1 MEKCT
6 ISTILCIFARKWP
19 SQMSRK
25 ITTLAPALLRV
36 HAPQSNDIY
45 ASEDIAILRSLR
57 PLMSSSAVELIH
69 TPQYVELGRIL
80 LVTGGKAVHQI
91 NLVPFETQ
99 PGDVLVI
106 PQNTYISLSS
116 LSDDYEGQMIS
127 FDHLSVDFEKC
138 VHLRLK
144 EDDFRR
150 IRHYVDLLW
159 ETVHSKFDRK
169 SVEHLETALLYDLK
183 HLHTDQSGS
192 MLSGLSR
199 SQLIFQRFMMPWD
212 AKSRF
217 LAASKHTQKRFACH
231 RTIYRPSSSSKADEV
246 SWTGSTPTQSF
257 VHRCFSGI
265 RICPSM
271 RWLTGW
277 ISKARPSSAAFS
289 SGRRGLRRESIE
301 TEEDRYPD
309 KYEFT
314 CLASLSGRQTSR
326 HPRSSFPPFPP
337 ERPVHAGTCSR
348 TRRYGSRSGSHRSG
362 CCASRSKG

>member
-1 MEKCT
+1 
-6 ISTILCIFARKWP
+6 
-19 SQMSRK
+19 MSRK

-127 FDHLSVDFEKC
+127 FDHLSVDYEKC

-199 SQLIFQRFMMPWD
+199 SQLIFQRFMD
-212 AKSRF
+212 ALGRKEPLPRSVKAYAEEVCVSPNYLSAIVKQQSGRSVMDWLNAHAILRAQVLLRHTDLPIYEVADRLDFQSATFFSRF
-217 LAASKHTQKRFACH
+217 FKRETGVTP
-231 RTIYRPSSSSKADEV
+231 REYRNGGRP
-246 SWTGSTPTQSF
+246 
-257 VHRCFSGI
+257 
-265 RICPSM
+265 
-271 RWLTGW
+271 
-277 ISKARPSSAAFS
+277 ISR
-289 SGRRGLRRESIE
+289 
-301 TEEDRYPD
+301 
-309 KYEFT
+309 
-314 CLASLSGRQTSR
+314 
-326 HPRSSFPPFPP
+326 
-337 ERPVHAGTCSR
+337 
-348 TRRYGSRSGSHRSG
+348 
-362 CCASRSKG
+362 

>member
-1 MEKCT
+1 
-6 ISTILCIFARKWP
+6 
-19 SQMSRK
+19 MSRK

-116 LSDDYEGQMIS
+116 LSDEYEGQMIS

-199 SQLIFQRFMMPWD
+199 SQLIFQRFMD
-212 AKSRF
+212 ALGRKEPLPRSVKAYAEEVCVSPNYLSAIVKQQSGRSVMDWLNAHAILRAQVLLRHTDLPIYEVADRLDFQSATFFSRF
-217 LAASKHTQKRFACH
+217 FKRETGVTP
-231 RTIYRPSSSSKADEV
+231 REYRNGGRP
-246 SWTGSTPTQSF
+246 
-257 VHRCFSGI
+257 
-265 RICPSM
+265 
-271 RWLTGW
+271 
-277 ISKARPSSAAFS
+277 ISR
-289 SGRRGLRRESIE
+289 
-301 TEEDRYPD
+301 
-309 KYEFT
+309 
-314 CLASLSGRQTSR
+314 
-326 HPRSSFPPFPP
+326 
-337 ERPVHAGTCSR
+337 
-348 TRRYGSRSGSHRSG
+348 
-362 CCASRSKG
+362 

>member
-1 MEKCT
+1 
-6 ISTILCIFARKWP
+6 
-19 SQMSRK
+19 MSRK

-199 SQLIFQRFMMPWD
+199 SQLIFQRFMD
-212 AKSRF
+212 ALGRKEPLPRSVKAYAEEVCVSPNYLSAIVKQQSGRSVMDWLNAHAILRAQVLLRHTDLPIYEVADRLDFQSATFFSRF
-217 LAASKHTQKRFACH
+217 FKRETGVTP
-231 RTIYRPSSSSKADEV
+231 REYRNGGRP
-246 SWTGSTPTQSF
+246 
-257 VHRCFSGI
+257 
-265 RICPSM
+265 
-271 RWLTGW
+271 
-277 ISKARPSSAAFS
+277 ISR
-289 SGRRGLRRESIE
+289 
-301 TEEDRYPD
+301 
-309 KYEFT
+309 
-314 CLASLSGRQTSR
+314 
-326 HPRSSFPPFPP
+326 
-337 ERPVHAGTCSR
+337 
-348 TRRYGSRSGSHRSG
+348 
-362 CCASRSKG
+362 

>member
-199 SQLIFQRFMMPWD
+199 SQLIFQRFMD
-212 AKSRF
+212 ALGRKEPLPRSVKAYAEEVCVSPNYLSAIVKQQSERSVMDWLNAHAILRAQVLLRHTDLPIYEVADRLDFQCATFFSRF
-217 LAASKHTQKRFACH
+217 FKRETGVTP
-231 RTIYRPSSSSKADEV
+231 REYRNGGRP
-246 SWTGSTPTQSF
+246 
-257 VHRCFSGI
+257 
-265 RICPSM
+265 
-271 RWLTGW
+271 
-277 ISKARPSSAAFS
+277 ISR
-289 SGRRGLRRESIE
+289 
-301 TEEDRYPD
+301 
-309 KYEFT
+309 
-314 CLASLSGRQTSR
+314 
-326 HPRSSFPPFPP
+326 
-337 ERPVHAGTCSR
+337 
-348 TRRYGSRSGSHRSG
+348 
-362 CCASRSKG
+362 

>member
-1 MEKCT
+1 
-6 ISTILCIFARKWP
+6 
-19 SQMSRK
+19 MSRK

-69 TPQYVELGRIL
+69 APQYVELGRIL

-199 SQLIFQRFMMPWD
+199 SQLIFQRFMD
-212 AKSRF
+212 ALGRKEPLPRSVKAYAEEVCVSPNYLSAIVKQQSGRSVMDWLNAHAILRAQVLLRHTDLPIYEVADRLDFQCATFFSRF
-217 LAASKHTQKRFACH
+217 FKRETGVTP
-231 RTIYRPSSSSKADEV
+231 REYRNGGRP
-246 SWTGSTPTQSF
+246 
-257 VHRCFSGI
+257 
-265 RICPSM
+265 
-271 RWLTGW
+271 
-277 ISKARPSSAAFS
+277 ISR
-289 SGRRGLRRESIE
+289 
-301 TEEDRYPD
+301 
-309 KYEFT
+309 
-314 CLASLSGRQTSR
+314 
-326 HPRSSFPPFPP
+326 
-337 ERPVHAGTCSR
+337 
-348 TRRYGSRSGSHRSG
+348 
-362 CCASRSKG
+362 

>member
-69 TPQYVELGRIL
+69 TPQLVDLGRIL

-199 SQLIFQRFMMPWD
+199 SQLIFQRFMD
-212 AKSRF
+212 ALGRKEPLPRSVKAYAEEVCVSPNYLSAIVKQQSGRSVMDWLNAHAILRAQVLLRHTDLPIYEVADRLDFQCATFFSRF
-217 LAASKHTQKRFACH
+217 FKRETGVTP
-231 RTIYRPSSSSKADEV
+231 REYRNGGRP
-246 SWTGSTPTQSF
+246 
-257 VHRCFSGI
+257 
-265 RICPSM
+265 
-271 RWLTGW
+271 
-277 ISKARPSSAAFS
+277 ISR
-289 SGRRGLRRESIE
+289 
-301 TEEDRYPD
+301 
-309 KYEFT
+309 
-314 CLASLSGRQTSR
+314 
-326 HPRSSFPPFPP
+326 
-337 ERPVHAGTCSR
+337 
-348 TRRYGSRSGSHRSG
+348 
-362 CCASRSKG
+362 

>member
-199 SQLIFQRFMMPWD
+199 SQLIFQRFMD
-212 AKSRF
+212 ALGRKEPLPRSVKAYAEEVCVSPNYLSAIVKQQSGRSVMDWLNAHAILRAQVLLRHTDLPIYEVADRLDFQCATFFSRF
-217 LAASKHTQKRFACH
+217 FKRETGVTP
-231 RTIYRPSSSSKADEV
+231 REYRNGGRP
-246 SWTGSTPTQSF
+246 
-257 VHRCFSGI
+257 
-265 RICPSM
+265 
-271 RWLTGW
+271 
-277 ISKARPSSAAFS
+277 ISR
-289 SGRRGLRRESIE
+289 
-301 TEEDRYPD
+301 
-309 KYEFT
+309 
-314 CLASLSGRQTSR
+314 
-326 HPRSSFPPFPP
+326 
-337 ERPVHAGTCSR
+337 
-348 TRRYGSRSGSHRSG
+348 
-362 CCASRSKG
+362 

>member
-1 MEKCT
+1 
-6 ISTILCIFARKWP
+6 
-19 SQMSRK
+19 
-25 ITTLAPALLRV
+25 
-36 HAPQSNDIY
+36 
-45 ASEDIAILRSLR
+45 
-57 PLMSSSAVELIH
+57 MSSSAVELIH

-127 FDHLSVDFEKC
+127 FDHLSVDYEKC

-199 SQLIFQRFMMPWD
+199 SQLIFQRFMD
-212 AKSRF
+212 ALGRKEPLPRSVKAYAEEVCVSPNYLSAIVKQQSGRSVMDWLNAHAILRAQVLLRHTDLPIYEVADRLDFQSATFFSRF
-217 LAASKHTQKRFACH
+217 FKRETGVTP
-231 RTIYRPSSSSKADEV
+231 REYRNGGRP
-246 SWTGSTPTQSF
+246 
-257 VHRCFSGI
+257 
-265 RICPSM
+265 
-271 RWLTGW
+271 
-277 ISKARPSSAAFS
+277 ISR
-289 SGRRGLRRESIE
+289 
-301 TEEDRYPD
+301 
-309 KYEFT
+309 
-314 CLASLSGRQTSR
+314 
-326 HPRSSFPPFPP
+326 
-337 ERPVHAGTCSR
+337 
-348 TRRYGSRSGSHRSG
+348 
-362 CCASRSKG
+362 